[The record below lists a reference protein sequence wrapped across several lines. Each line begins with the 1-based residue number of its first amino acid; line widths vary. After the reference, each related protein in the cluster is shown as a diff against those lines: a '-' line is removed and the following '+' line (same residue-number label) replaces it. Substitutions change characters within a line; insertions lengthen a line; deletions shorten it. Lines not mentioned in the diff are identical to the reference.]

1 MEYIVTAILGV
12 VFIVIGIL
20 NTKGNVKMLHSYHL
34 KRVKK
39 EDEPALGKRVGLGML
54 IMGCGMIITSALQLV
69 AHVTTHKLYANI
81 ATGVLLV
88 TITVGCVIT
97 ILAINKY
104 NKGLF

>member
-1 MEYIVTAILGV
+1 MEYIITAILGV
-12 VFIVIGIL
+12 VFIVIGVL

-54 IMGCGMIITSALQLV
+54 IKGCGMIITSALQLV
-69 AHVTTHKLYANI
+69 AHITTHKLYANI